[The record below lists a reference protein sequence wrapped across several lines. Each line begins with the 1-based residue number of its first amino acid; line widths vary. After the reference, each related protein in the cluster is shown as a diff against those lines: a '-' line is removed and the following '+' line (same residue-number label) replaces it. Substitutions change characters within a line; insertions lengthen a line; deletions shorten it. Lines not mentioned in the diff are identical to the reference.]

1 MNNKYIESNY
11 LEYCLRP
18 PTPINAEEYNSLSNE
33 EKKMIKIITLF
44 FVYDKNYNYRL
55 CL

>member
-18 PTPINAEEYNSLSNE
+18 PTPINVEEYNSLSNE
-33 EKKMIKIITLF
+33 EKKN
-44 FVYDKNYNYRL
+44 DKNHNTFL
-55 CL
+55 CLR